1 MYENRWGHIN
11 IYKTKGVKFNNISN
25 ISNNY
30 IFVRGLI
37 NDCGEDIKRKYCI
50 DNEVINLTNDIIND
64 FSINKKFLQEFKDI
78 NKKYNNV
85 SVEKFKYTV
94 DKNIKNINN

>member
-1 MYENRWGHIN
+1 MLGDRV
-11 IYKTKGVKFNNISN
+11 TKSKCTSSFHHLFIEG
-25 ISNNY
+25 
-30 IFVRGLI
+30 
-37 NDCGEDIKRKYCI
+37 
-50 DNEVINLTNDIIND
+50 IIND